1 MKDRGSKYLT
11 VMLVMSFKNNID
23 LVTAHCILLSCII
36 QAYSNR
42 QIQAYSII
50 LILLEC
56 ESHS

>member
-36 QAYSNR
+36 QAYSNSLYNSNTIR
-42 QIQAYSII
+42 V
-50 LILLEC
+50 
-56 ESHS
+56 